1 MLRVSLKITDPLTLG
16 NLTFPLTFLT
26 YIPFFLCTS
35 SLGYGESDETP
46 VFGHNSILPKEHG
59 GKFFNLPIIR
69 YLDSEVGAVATWDS
83 SIHDSLCLN
92 RVTPGK

>member
-1 MLRVSLKITDPLTLG
+1 MQQ
-16 NLTFPLTFLT
+16 
-26 YIPFFLCTS
+26 YINWCALLLFS
-35 SLGYGESDETP
+35 GYDENDETP

-69 YLDSEVGAVATWDS
+69 YLESEVGAVATWDS

-92 RVTPGK
+92 RVTPGKLEQH